1 MQYRKKVVPVTAMQ
15 LTKDTAR
22 EFEAFLSGIT
32 VCRQDEHVGGEIF
45 GMHVAAITG
54 NRFVRVGEYAV
65 RTETDL
71 VDVVTEAEFAE
82 CYEEIPEDAP
92 VVTEDAPVVTE
103 VAPAVTEADPAKVI

>member
-1 MQYRKKVVPVTAMQ
+1 MQYRKKVVPVTVMQ
-15 LTKDTAR
+15 LTKDKAS

-32 VCRQDEHVGGEIF
+32 VCRQDEHVGGELF

-82 CYEEIPEDAP
+82 CYEEIPEVAP
-92 VVTEDAPVVTE
+92 VVPEVAPVVPE
-103 VAPAVTEADPAKVI
+103 VAPVVPEAEPAKVI